1 MKRTAAPALATWM
14 VEHLVPRSRC
24 DGLAGDLLEEMA
36 GGRSS
41 RWYWRQ
47 AAGAVAA
54 GWLGVL
60 RDQRP
65 VLLLALLWSSLGP
78 AWLACFNALEGGVP
92 ASKPDWRMDSSWGA
106 LSTFS
111 TWILLNLLFIWTP
124 VLLCLIPGT
133 WISRCF
139 SRSRFPLAFL
149 LSGFLY
155 FAGYFTTYVLMIVY
169 AFPGPSVS
177 WQRFTPLAELTNG
190 SPWALALR
198 VPYLLAVLCA
208 LWTTQPVRT
217 GKRSGTRVLQ
227 LEAATVKA
235 PDGEWRGFSRQG
247 LGGLVL
253 AGLSS
258 SFLLCLFLCRM
269 PQLHGVLSAA
279 LLVKAVLYVAAAALA
294 GAAGT
299 ALYWN
304 SSSCAFLA
312 NPPVSFDWF
321 AFHSAACWVWV
332 PAAFLLA
339 MNHSRLTPLAVGAG
353 ATVLGLRL
361 REAIPDTGA
370 AEPAAMEL
378 FESALRKPRR
388 EWHGLLVVAGVIT
401 SVCALDRRLLLESAL
416 SLAAAGFVFAWKYQ
430 DAPADPSDIEE
441 GSQKAVGRLLRVA
454 APAVLVTVLVLVFG
468 FSGTGHRLIGVANST
483 STVSCHV
490 LPSHP
495 RRASQGN
502 SGYHSIILWPPEQ
515 KNQMVPPVP
524 EQSRLLMPEPEH
536 PLIVRF
542 DGPYWY
548 FQAPARKPGPRA
560 YQAKGTPVDYRI
572 EASGGPL
579 TMEAR
584 QQLGDEVPL
593 ADCREIQMTIA
604 NRSNSP
610 GVIAIALLLVDS
622 SARGKPAVYLGQQPI
637 VSSEPD
643 NFAFKASSVSETLR
657 YSIPARA
664 RIRRFNRI
672 IVLFLPEKSQTDL
685 APEIAI
691 RQFALFAR

>member
-1 MKRTAAPALATWM
+1 MKRGSAPALPAWV

-78 AWLACFNALEGGVP
+78 AWTACFNALEGGAL
-92 ASKPDWRMDSSWGA
+92 ASRPEWRMDSSWGH

-111 TWILLNLLFIWTP
+111 AWMILNLMFIWTP
-124 VLLCLIPGT
+124 ALLCLIPGT
-133 WISRCF
+133 WISRSF
-139 SRSRFPLAFL
+139 RRGRFPLAFL

-155 FAGYFTTYVLMIVY
+155 FAGYFTTYVLMMLY
-169 AFPGPSVS
+169 AFPGPSVP
-177 WQRFTPLAELTNG
+177 WQRFTPLTELTNG

-198 VPYLLAVLCA
+198 APYLLAVVCA
-208 LWTTQPVRT
+208 LWVTQPVQP
-217 GKRSGTRVLQ
+217 GKRSWTRVLQ
-227 LEAATVKA
+227 LESAAASA
-235 PDGEWRGFSRQG
+235 PEGEWRAFSRQG

-269 PQLHGVLSAA
+269 PQFHGVLSAV
-279 LLVKAVLYVAAAALA
+279 LLVKAVLFVAAAVLA

-304 SSSCAFLA
+304 SSSCTFLA
-312 NPPVSFDWF
+312 NPPVSFVRF
-321 AFHSAACWVWV
+321 AFDIAACWMWV

-339 MNHSRLTPLAVGAG
+339 MNHSLLAPLAVGLA

-361 REAIPDTGA
+361 REAIPDIGA

-378 FESALRKPRR
+378 FESALRKPGR
-388 EWHGLLVVAGVIT
+388 EWHGLLVVAGVVA
-401 SVCALDRRLLLESAL
+401 SVWALDRRLLLESAL
-416 SLAAAGFVFAWKYQ
+416 SLAVAGFVFAWKYQ
-430 DAPADPSDIEE
+430 DAPADSSDIEE
-441 GSQKAVGRLLRVA
+441 GNRKAAGKLLRMA
-454 APAVLVTVLVLVFG
+454 GPAVLVTVAVLEFG
-468 FSGTGHRLIGVANST
+468 FSGMGHCLVGAANST
-483 STVSCHV
+483 STVISRL
-490 LPSHP
+490 LPLQP
-495 RRASQGN
+495 RVETQGN

-515 KNQMVPPVP
+515 KNQLLPPVP
-524 EQSRLLMPEPEH
+524 EQSRLLVPGATH
-536 PLIVRF
+536 PLIIRF

-548 FQAPARKPGPRA
+548 FQAPDRKPGPRA
-560 YQAKGTPVDYRI
+560 HQAQGTPVDYRI
-572 EASGGPL
+572 EASGGTL

-584 QQLGDEVPL
+584 QQLGGEVPL
-593 ADCREIQMTIA
+593 ADCRQIQMTIA
-604 NRSNSP
+604 NRNNRP
-610 GVIAIALLLVDS
+610 GTISIALLLVDS

-637 VSSEPD
+637 VGSEPE
-643 NFAFKASSVSETLR
+643 NFALEASPVSETLR
-657 YSIPARA
+657 YSVPERA
-664 RIRRFNRI
+664 RIRRFNQI
-672 IVLFLPEKSQTDL
+672 IVMFLPEKSQIDL